1 MDRIYDLFATAH
13 GLLAQVE
20 TTVAPATGGGAAA
33 PGGAPVGARPPGCG
47 GPEQLLFMLGMLVLF
62 YFLLIRPQQKRAKQH
77 KAMVDSLK
85 RGDSVITSSGIYGRI
100 VSVDGNVLTVEIAKG
115 TQIRILKGYVG
126 GVANETTAEELNKNP
141 QQQQP
146 GGN

>member
-20 TTVAPATGGGAAA
+20 TATGAGTAPAA
-33 PGGAPVGARPPGCG
+33 GAPAGARPPSGCG

-62 YFLLIRPQQKRAKQH
+62 YFLLIRPQQKRAKTH
-77 KAMVDSLK
+77 KAMVEALK
-85 RGDSVITSSGIYGRI
+85 RGDSVITSSGIYGKI
-100 VSVDGNVLTVEIAKG
+100 VSVDGTVLTIEIAKG

-126 GVANETTAEELNKNP
+126 GVATDQTAEDLNKNP

>member
-13 GLLAQVE
+13 GFLAQVE
-20 TTVAPATGGGAAA
+20 TSAAPATGA
-33 PGGAPVGARPPGCG
+33 PPGTPPAGARPPQGCG

-77 KAMVDSLK
+77 KQMVESLK

-100 VSVDGNVLTVEIAKG
+100 QSVDGNVLTIEIAKG
-115 TQIRILKGYVG
+115 VQIKILKGYVG
-126 GVANETTAEELNKNP
+126 GVANDQTAEDLNKNP

>member
-20 TTVAPATGGGAAA
+20 TGAGAAPATGA
-33 PGGAPVGARPPGCG
+33 PPGAPPGARPPQGCG

-77 KAMVDSLK
+77 KQMVESLK
-85 RGDSVITSSGIYGRI
+85 RGDGVITSSGIYGRI
-100 VSVDGNVLTVEIAKG
+100 TSVDGNVLTIEIAKG
-115 TQIRILKGYVG
+115 VQIRILKGYVG
-126 GVANETTAEELNKNP
+126 GVANDQTADDLNKNP

>member
-13 GLLAQVE
+13 SLLAQVE
-20 TTVAPATGGGAAA
+20 TSAGAGPATGGA
-33 PGGAPVGARPPGCG
+33 PGGPPAGARPPGCG

-77 KAMVDSLK
+77 KQMVSALR
-85 RGDSVITSSGIYGRI
+85 RGDNIITSSGIYGRI
-100 VSVDGNVLTVEIAKG
+100 VNVDGNVLTIEIAKN
-115 TQIRILKGYVG
+115 TQIKILKGYVG
-126 GVANETTAEELNKNP
+126 GVANDQTAEDLNKNP
-141 QQQQP
+141 QAQQP

>member
-1 MDRIYDLFATAH
+1 MDRMYDLFATAH
-13 GLLAQVE
+13 GFLAQVE
-20 TTVAPATGGGAAA
+20 SAAPGAGAAPAGAPPGAAA
-33 PGGAPVGARPPGCG
+33 GARPGGCG

-77 KAMVDSLK
+77 KQMVEGLK

-126 GVANETTAEELNKNP
+126 GVANDQTAEDLNKNP